1 MPLLTLQLIINLSD
15 GKPGG
20 GTGSWPAEALCR
32 CGCRADP
39 GTRVKSGYGVVKPRR
54 RTGTCGGAWVGVV
67 HALLG
72 SGERCDCRC
81 CSMERVRFL
90 LVRLGNPKNILE

>member
-1 MPLLTLQLIINLSD
+1 MDGYIFKEAKDNSPSIIFID
-15 GKPGG
+15 EIDAIAPKR
-20 GTGSWPAEALCR
+20 EE
-32 CGCRADP
+32 
-39 GTRVKSGYGVVKPRR
+39 VYGVVKPRR